1 MRDMEKIDL
10 YSYRCGVID
19 CFNEMV
25 HAGLKPLALAHPC
38 DTPQERDRYLSFCD
52 QICAQYGTRYVV
64 EDEPLLSDL
73 FPVSMNRGKYGILF
87 YREDAVLLAYRRIKA
102 DKRALLEDGA
112 YAGKARREIALRFGA
127 LLAYPPQDCERLI
140 AQNDEKE

>member
-1 MRDMEKIDL
+1 MEKIDL

-25 HAGLKPLALAHPC
+25 RAGLKPLALSHPC
-38 DTPQERDRYLSFCD
+38 DTPQERDRYLPFCD
-52 QICAQYGTRYVV
+52 RICAKYATKYAA
-64 EDEPLLSDL
+64 EDDPLLSDL

-87 YREDAVLLAYRRIKA
+87 YRDDDVIQAYRRIKE
-102 DKRALLEDGA
+102 DKRALLSTGT
-112 YAGKARREIALRFGA
+112 YAGDARREIALRFGA